1 MDNRAI
7 LEYVW
12 GEDRV
17 VLEIAIVR
25 VVVTVSMFAVSGTG
39 LGAL

>member
-1 MDNRAI
+1 M
-7 LEYVW
+7 EYVW